1 MNIIFATGTSLGA
14 PLGGVVA
21 DYFGWR
27 WSFGIQIPLIIVS
40 TLIVCFRLHLP
51 ARTISTQTTKE
62 KLMRVDFAGA
72 TTLVSTLRSLTQF
85 LIRGLDS
92 LCDVLDIWFES
103 WWE

>member
-1 MNIIFATGTSLGA
+1 LKRRGTFQGYMNIIFATGTSLGA

-40 TLIVCFRLHLP
+40 TLIVCFRLRLP
-51 ARTISTQTTKE
+51 ARAVSTQTTKE

-72 TTLVSTLRSLTQF
+72 TTLVSTPTTISYTIPDTC
-85 LIRGLDS
+85 IRFF
-92 LCDVLDIWFES
+92 V
-103 WWE
+103 